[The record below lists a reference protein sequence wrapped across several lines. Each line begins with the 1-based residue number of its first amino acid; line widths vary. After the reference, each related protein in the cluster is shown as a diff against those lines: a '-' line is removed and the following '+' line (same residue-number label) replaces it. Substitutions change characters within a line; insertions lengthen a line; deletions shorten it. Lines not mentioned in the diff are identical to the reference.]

1 MLLPAASGLAYVVHT
16 VCLCV
21 SGTLGLGH
29 AAYALHHHVLRDDG
43 QLTCR
48 NMKLARFNH
57 GNSQTQGSLP

>member
-1 MLLPAASGLAYVVHT
+1 MLLQAASGLAYVVHT

-21 SGTLGLGH
+21 SGALGPGH
-29 AAYALHHHVLRDDG
+29 AAYALHHVLRDDG